1 MSTLSFSDED
11 EEQLVVPRVVEKYER
26 EPNDTFNTAN
36 TIENKDYVYGYIN
49 QEKDVDMYKIKF
61 DDYGVARIFLKNIPL
76 KRDYDVIVYNSE
88 KKQINQGLNSSNT
101 NEDICIHVEPNVWY
115 YISVV
120 GITGYSAS
128 DEYCLWVSRLPYIA
142 AGYATNYDIDTR
154 NDLTAFEN
162 YLGERMGYRVEKYDK
177 PELSDLKQ
185 LRGTAVALL
194 STHGNADS
202 VRFQDISGKEIY
214 KCGIYSG
221 DSQKKGGISYVGLRD
236 LNLNSCTLA
245 IFAACNTAG
254 TSADFSR
261 NIANRAVTVSR
272 ARSSLGWAVP
282 IYNPDMFYW
291 LSMFFNELLQPST
304 TVEDAVKAVNMKY
317 EGRWE
322 DSVYECKY
330 YGDSDATLSLPT
342 ITLPYNINVDDIEK
356 DAAEIKYIKEDIFI
370 DIEKRNFS
378 ELENY
383 LERNI
388 AGFSADKFIL
398 NQDRIHDVGENDYFL
413 YYEFFEN
420 GFKSPYFVAVSC
432 EDGSPEMFSFNFTKE
447 NIDQFT
453 QAQRIGINEISEDT
467 IEKAKYWALQEI
479 NDDSY
484 VVKEQTVTPRVDD
497 KGNHSLYVRTT
508 VQYVLDGDCFD
519 KLYVYT
525 YPLD

>member
-1 MSTLSFSDED
+1 MCKKSYEGGRLIMKKRLLTITAFVVSLGILNPLSCFAFERTDDEYGTIVANLESDSYGGAYIKDGVLHIKPLSEQIKPRLVKTSGNAQVVFDDIAQYSMEELNKAMEESVVLFDELDIDFVGID
-11 EEQLVVPRVVEKYER
+11 EENNGLRVGM
-26 EPNDTFNTAN
+26 
-36 TIENKDYVYGYIN
+36 I
-49 QEKDVDMYKIKF
+49 DVTE
-61 DDYGVARIFLKNIPL
+61 
-76 KRDYDVIVYNSE
+76 E
-88 KKQINQGLNSSNT
+88 KKERFCHEIAIDNILF
-101 NEDICIHVEPNVWY
+101 EEV
-115 YISVV
+115 
-120 GITGYSAS
+120 SA
-128 DEYCLWVSRLPYIA
+128 
-142 AGYATNYDIDTR
+142 
-154 NDLTAFEN
+154 
-162 YLGERMGYRVEKYDK
+162 
-177 PELSDLKQ
+177 
-185 LRGTAVALL
+185 
-194 STHGNADS
+194 
-202 VRFQDISGKEIY
+202 
-214 KCGIYSG
+214 
-221 DSQKKGGISYVGLRD
+221 
-236 LNLNSCTLA
+236 
-245 IFAACNTAG
+245 
-254 TSADFSR
+254 
-261 NIANRAVTVSR
+261 
-272 ARSSLGWAVP
+272 
-282 IYNPDMFYW
+282 
-291 LSMFFNELLQPST
+291 
-304 TVEDAVKAVNMKY
+304 Y

>member
-1 MSTLSFSDED
+1 MKKRLLTITAFVVSLGILNPLSCFAFERTDDEYGTIVANLESDSYGGAYIKDGVLHIKPLSEQIKPRLVKTSGNAQVVFDDIAQYSMEELNKAMEESVVLFDELDIDFVGID
-11 EEQLVVPRVVEKYER
+11 EENNGLRVGM
-26 EPNDTFNTAN
+26 
-36 TIENKDYVYGYIN
+36 I
-49 QEKDVDMYKIKF
+49 DVTE
-61 DDYGVARIFLKNIPL
+61 
-76 KRDYDVIVYNSE
+76 E
-88 KKQINQGLNSSNT
+88 KKERFCHEIAIDNILF
-101 NEDICIHVEPNVWY
+101 EEV
-115 YISVV
+115 
-120 GITGYSAS
+120 SA
-128 DEYCLWVSRLPYIA
+128 
-142 AGYATNYDIDTR
+142 
-154 NDLTAFEN
+154 
-162 YLGERMGYRVEKYDK
+162 
-177 PELSDLKQ
+177 
-185 LRGTAVALL
+185 
-194 STHGNADS
+194 
-202 VRFQDISGKEIY
+202 
-214 KCGIYSG
+214 
-221 DSQKKGGISYVGLRD
+221 
-236 LNLNSCTLA
+236 
-245 IFAACNTAG
+245 
-254 TSADFSR
+254 
-261 NIANRAVTVSR
+261 
-272 ARSSLGWAVP
+272 
-282 IYNPDMFYW
+282 
-291 LSMFFNELLQPST
+291 
-304 TVEDAVKAVNMKY
+304 Y

>member
-1 MSTLSFSDED
+1 MVIQMIRFLCQ
-11 EEQLVVPRVVEKYER
+11 QLP
-26 EPNDTFNTAN
+26 F
-36 TIENKDYVYGYIN
+36 
-49 QEKDVDMYKIKF
+49 
-61 DDYGVARIFLKNIPL
+61 
-76 KRDYDVIVYNSE
+76 
-88 KKQINQGLNSSNT
+88 
-101 NEDICIHVEPNVWY
+101 H
-115 YISVV
+115 
-120 GITGYSAS
+120 
-128 DEYCLWVSRLPYIA
+128 
-142 AGYATNYDIDTR
+142 
-154 NDLTAFEN
+154 
-162 YLGERMGYRVEKYDK
+162 
-177 PELSDLKQ
+177 
-185 LRGTAVALL
+185 
-194 STHGNADS
+194 
-202 VRFQDISGKEIY
+202 
-214 KCGIYSG
+214 
-221 DSQKKGGISYVGLRD
+221 
-236 LNLNSCTLA
+236 
-245 IFAACNTAG
+245 
-254 TSADFSR
+254 
-261 NIANRAVTVSR
+261 
-272 ARSSLGWAVP
+272 
-282 IYNPDMFYW
+282 
-291 LSMFFNELLQPST
+291 
-304 TVEDAVKAVNMKY
+304 
-317 EGRWE
+317 
-322 DSVYECKY
+322 
-330 YGDSDATLSLPT
+330 
-342 ITLPYNINVDDIEK
+342 
-356 DAAEIKYIKEDIFI
+356 IKEDIFI